1 MLLLLLYVVLYISI
15 TSGFK
20 SKYES
25 TEKLSLR
32 LRLAEE
38 NFIVVEKVINEDEK
52 SSDESLT
59 DVERLQEDYCCIF
72 SHGQSCILS
81 CEILHYEIV
90 LLRFY
95 E

>member
-1 MLLLLLYVVLYISI
+1 MVLYNSI
-15 TSGFK
+15 TK
-20 SKYES
+20 SSKLKYES

-59 DVERLQEDYCCIF
+59 GLERL
-72 SHGQSCILS
+72 
-81 CEILHYEIV
+81 
-90 LLRFY
+90 
-95 E
+95 